1 MNTPFYDDATRD
13 LFDEILA
20 ESVEEFRAEKQE
32 AVSAPV
38 TNSEQAPVS
47 DLPGSDVEDAWK
59 RLHRSMYVIS
69 MHRGRPHAERPEF
82 QRKWLESAL
91 RSICVILAA
100 LPDEGTT

>member
-20 ESVEEFRAEKQE
+20 ETVEEFRAEKQE
-32 AVSAPV
+32 AQNTPV
-38 TNSEQAPVS
+38 TVSEPEPLT
-47 DLPGSDVEDAWK
+47 DPPGPFVDDAWK

-91 RSICVILAA
+91 RSICVILAS
-100 LPDEGTT
+100 LPDEETT